1 MKFTK
6 EEIQKIILMALVLI
20 GVLYVYFNILI
31 GGISENEARRQ
42 KLIDG
47 LEPKIT
53 EAKKQ
58 IRKTAELEKQA
69 ASVSESL
76 DEIRG
81 MIPEGAPIA
90 WFPPKMAEYFK
101 RQGVEKVTTALNSEL
116 PGAELEGFRRIS
128 WTIGIPRVEFAKLG
142 IALAGLENEMPL
154 LEVQRVQIGLIKED
168 PKYQS
173 ATLTVVTI
181 VK

>member
-6 EEIQKIILMALVLI
+6 EEIQKIILMALVLV
-20 GVLYVYFNILI
+20 GLLYVYFNVLI
-31 GGISENEARRQ
+31 GGISENEGRKKKRMAA
-42 KLIDG
+42 
-47 LEPKIT
+47 LEPKIM

-58 IRKTAELEKQA
+58 LRRTSQLETEA

-76 DEIRG
+76 DEVRG
-81 MIPEGAPIA
+81 MIPEGAPVA

-101 RQGVEKVTTALNSEL
+101 RQGVEKATTTLNSEL
-116 PGAELEGFRRIS
+116 PEAELEGFRRLS

-142 IALAGLENEMPL
+142 IAIAGLENEMPL
-154 LEVQRVQIGLIKED
+154 LEVQRVQIGPIKEE